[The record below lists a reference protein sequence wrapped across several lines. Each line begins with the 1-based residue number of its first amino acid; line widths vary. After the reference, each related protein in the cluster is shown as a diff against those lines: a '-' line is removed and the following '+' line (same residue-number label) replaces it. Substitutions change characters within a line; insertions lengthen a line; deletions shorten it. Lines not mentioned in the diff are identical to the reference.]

1 MTEESLTKSDNN
13 TPGQL
18 SSGMMMVFISILSA
32 FPMLATDMYLPAIPS
47 IKGQLNTSVEL
58 VNLTISVFFITI
70 SFSGLVF
77 GPLSDRFGRKPVI
90 FITITVYI
98 LASLGCAFSPNIYYL
113 IIFRIFQAIGCASGV
128 SISTAIVKDFFPPEK
143 KEKAFAVI
151 GALTGFVPI
160 AAPILGAQILK
171 FTSWRGAFVVL
182 ALLGMVSLIFSFFYK
197 ETNLDRSDESI
208 PASMA
213 KLFVVLGNPAFARL
227 VFLFALAP
235 LGMMAFVGISP
246 TIFIEGFG
254 VSEQTYTFYFAANA
268 AVSIIVALAYI
279 RVSQIIKPIYIIT
292 GSFMMSILSGVLII
306 FLGELHPMLFL
317 ATIAI
322 GTSAFAL
329 QRPPSMNLMIEQQD
343 KNTGSASS
351 LMFCFMGLFG
361 SLGLVIIS
369 MDWNNRIIVL
379 GVINVILG
387 LLSTSFWLYAKN
399 RCRIPKSMRL
409 AG

>member
-1 MTEESLTKSDNN
+1 MTEESLTKPNN
-13 TPGQL
+13 ISPGQL

-70 SFSGLVF
+70 SLSGLVF

-98 LASLGCAFSPNIYYL
+98 LASLGCALSPNIYYL

-151 GALTGFVPI
+151 GALTGFVPVV
-160 AAPILGAQILK
+160 APILGAQILK
-171 FTSWRGAFVVL
+171 FTSWRGAFIFL
-182 ALLGMVSLIFSFFYK
+182 ALLGVVSLVFSFFYK
-197 ETNLDRSDESI
+197 ETNLERSDESI

-213 KLFVVLGNPAFARL
+213 KLFVVLRNPAFTRL

-246 TIFIEGFG
+246 TIFIDGFG

-268 AVSIIVALAYI
+268 VVSIIAALAYI
-279 RVSQIIKPIYIIT
+279 RVSQIIKPMYIIT
-292 GSFMMSILSGVLII
+292 GSFMMSIFSGISTI
-306 FLGELHPMLFL
+306 FFGELHPMLFL
-317 ATIAI
+317 LSIAI
-322 GTSAFAL
+322 GTSSFSL

-343 KNTGSASS
+343 RNTGSASS
-351 LMFCFMGLFG
+351 LMFCFMGMFG

-369 MDWNNRIIVL
+369 MDWGNRIFVL
-379 GVINVILG
+379 GVINVLLG
-387 LLSTSFWLYAKN
+387 LLSTFFWLYAKN
-399 RCRIPKSMRL
+399 RCRIPKSMR
-409 AG
+409 

>member
-1 MTEESLTKSDNN
+1 MTEESLSKPNNN

-18 SSGMMMVFISILSA
+18 SSGMMMVFIAILSA

-70 SFSGLVF
+70 SLSALVF

-90 FITITVYI
+90 FITISVYI
-98 LASLGCAFSPNIYYL
+98 FASLGCAFSPNIYYL
-113 IIFRIFQAIGCASGV
+113 ITFRIFQAIGCASGV
-128 SISTAIVKDFFPPEK
+128 SISTAIVKDYFPPEK
-143 KEKAFAVI
+143 KEKAFAII
-151 GALTGFVPI
+151 GALTGFVPV

-171 FTSWRGAFVVL
+171 FTSWRGAFVFL
-182 ALLGMVSLIFSFFYK
+182 ALLGVVSLIFSFFFK
-197 ETNLDRSDESI
+197 ETNNDLSDESI

-213 KLFVVLGNPAFARL
+213 KLFVVLKNPAFARL

-246 TIFIEGFG
+246 TIFINGFG

-268 AVSIIVALAYI
+268 GLSIIVALAYI
-279 RVSQIIKPIYIIT
+279 RISQIIKPIYIIT
-292 GSFMMSILSGVLII
+292 GCFMMSILGGVSTILI
-306 FLGELHPMLFL
+306 GELHPMLFL
-317 ATIAI
+317 ASIAI
-322 GTSAFAL
+322 GTSAFTL

-369 MDWNNRIIVL
+369 MDWSNRIFVL
-379 GVINVILG
+379 GVINIILG
-387 LLSTSFWLYAKN
+387 ILSTSFWLYAKN
-399 RCRIPKSMRL
+399 RCRIPKNMI
-409 AG
+409 